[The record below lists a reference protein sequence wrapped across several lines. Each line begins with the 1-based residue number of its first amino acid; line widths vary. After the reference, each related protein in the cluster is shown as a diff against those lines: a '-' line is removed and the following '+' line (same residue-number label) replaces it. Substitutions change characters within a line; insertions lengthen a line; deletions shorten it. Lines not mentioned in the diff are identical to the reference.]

1 MNPEKIKQFAYKA
14 ARKVWAYC
22 KIARM
27 ELIVFAAL
35 LVLDL
40 VTKQIIEATMYEGET
55 IVLIP
60 NFLNFT
66 FVYNELAAFGS
77 AFGLE
82 NLIGPQAVRVIFIII
97 TFIAL
102 GIFGYFLWRN
112 RGKNKLC
119 RASLAMILAGALGNL
134 VDRLFIGKVRDF
146 VEIVF
151 FGCDVPLL
159 GESFAIFNIAD
170 AALVV
175 GVILFLVYF
184 IFMYREPKDE
194 DEETAP
200 DVELY
205 ENAEGGDDVQSS
217 QTDGDDGDSAAP
229 APGPDGSDTPETAAA
244 AAPTSD
250 GAQEEPV
257 PPAGREAADMKP
269 DERAGADEVPDEPAI
284 GGEPR

>member
-1 MNPEKIKQFAYKA
+1 MNPEKIKQFVYKA

-205 ENAEGGDDVQSS
+205 EDAEGGDDVQSS

-229 APGPDGSDTPETAAA
+229 APDPDGSDTPETAAA

-250 GAQEEPV
+250 GAQVGSV
-257 PPAGREAADMKP
+257 PPAGGEAADMKP
-269 DERAGADEVPDEPAI
+269 DEKAGADEVPDEPAI

>member
-1 MNPEKIKQFAYKA
+1 
-14 ARKVWAYC
+14 
-22 KIARM
+22 
-27 ELIVFAAL
+27 
-35 LVLDL
+35 
-40 VTKQIIEATMYEGET
+40 
-55 IVLIP
+55 
-60 NFLNFT
+60 
-66 FVYNELAAFGS
+66 
-77 AFGLE
+77 
-82 NLIGPQAVRVIFIII
+82 
-97 TFIAL
+97 
-102 GIFGYFLWRN
+102 
-112 RGKNKLC
+112 
-119 RASLAMILAGALGNL
+119 MILAGALGNL

-194 DEETAP
+194 DEEAAP

-205 ENAEGGDDVQSS
+205 EDAEG
-217 QTDGDDGDSAAP
+217 GDDGDSAAP
-229 APGPDGSDTPETAAA
+229 APDPDGSDTPETAAA

-250 GAQEEPV
+250 GAQGGSV
-257 PPAGREAADMKP
+257 PSAGGEAADMKP
-269 DERAGADEVPDEPAI
+269 DERAGADGVPDEAAV

>member
-1 MNPEKIKQFAYKA
+1 MNPEKIKQFVYKA

-175 GVILFLVYF
+175 GVILFLIYF

-194 DEETAP
+194 DEEAAP

-229 APGPDGSDTPETAAA
+229 APDPDGSDTPETAAA

-250 GAQEEPV
+250 GAQVGSV
-257 PPAGREAADMKP
+257 PSAGGEAADMKP
-269 DERAGADEVPDEPAI
+269 DERAGADGVPDEAAV

>member
-1 MNPEKIKQFAYKA
+1 MNPEKIKQFVYKA

-82 NLIGPQAVRVIFIII
+82 NIIGPQAVRVIFIII

-205 ENAEGGDDVQSS
+205 ENAEGGDDVQTP
-217 QTDGDDGDSAAP
+217 QTDGGDGDSAAP
-229 APGPDGSDTPETAAA
+229 APDPDGSDTPETAAA

-250 GAQEEPV
+250 GAQVGSV
-257 PPAGREAADMKP
+257 PPAGGEAADMKP
-269 DERAGADEVPDEPAI
+269 DEKAGADEVPDEPAI

>member
-1 MNPEKIKQFAYKA
+1 MNPEKIKQFVYKA

-175 GVILFLVYF
+175 GVILFLVYL
-184 IFMYREPKDE
+184 I
-194 DEETAP
+194 
-200 DVELY
+200 
-205 ENAEGGDDVQSS
+205 
-217 QTDGDDGDSAAP
+217 
-229 APGPDGSDTPETAAA
+229 
-244 AAPTSD
+244 
-250 GAQEEPV
+250 
-257 PPAGREAADMKP
+257 
-269 DERAGADEVPDEPAI
+269 
-284 GGEPR
+284 

>member
-1 MNPEKIKQFAYKA
+1 MNPEKIKQCVYKA
-14 ARKVWAYC
+14 ARKAWAYC

-40 VTKQIIEATMYEGET
+40 VTKQIVEATMYEGET

-60 NFLNFT
+60 KFLNFT

-82 NLIGPQAVRVIFIII
+82 ELIGAQAVRVIFIVI

-112 RGKNKLC
+112 RGKNRLC

-184 IFMYREPKDE
+184 IFIYREPKDE
-194 DEETAP
+194 DEEAS

-205 ENAEGGDDVQSS
+205 EGADGGGGKEPPPAAGAEEAETVSAVSDA
-217 QTDGDDGDSAAP
+217 DGADG
-229 APGPDGSDTPETAAA
+229 TAAA
-244 AAPTSD
+244 AD
-250 GAQEEPV
+250 GAQADPL
-257 PPAGREAADMKP
+257 PAPDGGTDGKRDADTTGAAAPDEAA
-269 DERAGADEVPDEPAI
+269 